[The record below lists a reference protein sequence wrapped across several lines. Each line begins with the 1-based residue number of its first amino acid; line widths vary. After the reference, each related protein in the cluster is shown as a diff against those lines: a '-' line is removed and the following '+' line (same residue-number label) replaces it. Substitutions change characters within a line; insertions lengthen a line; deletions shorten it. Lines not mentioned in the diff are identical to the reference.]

1 MNEPTFQGIDVTY
14 KAGAD
19 NKDIRNLLVKLVP
32 AAKAQTVEFSKQFK
46 GRTET
51 ETCKKIFAYLCQLNY
66 VADGGEQV
74 IKLPS
79 ALIAKKTGDCKSYSL
94 LTAGILENLKI
105 PYQFVY
111 ASYSSNPIPGH
122 VYVTTQNGCIIDAV
136 YGKFNQEKNP
146 TYKYK
151 ENMNVRYMAGINSGN
166 SPDQI
171 GKCGDRYAGISG
183 TPLRTVLLA
192 PGRGIFLGLVKKNRD
207 GMATKLANLQAKDPA
222 KLKKQWEK
230 IGGRWSKLVSAIK
243 VGSAKPPKKLG
254 LLGLIRKKAKQAG
267 GINGLGAV
275 DDTKVQAIIVSACT
289 ALGSAIPGFGTAAGA
304 SVGAAMAAIYPTVKD
319 LVAATPAADEND
331 PITPGDPIVAE
342 KDDDKGAEAPKPPGA
357 PPAPGTSF
365 DFSKSLPYIA
375 AAGAALYFFSKKN

>member
-32 AAKAQTVEFSKQFK
+32 TAKAQTVEFAKQFK
-46 GRTET
+46 GRTEV
-51 ETCKKIFAYLCQLNY
+51 ETCKKIFAYLCKLNY

-79 ALIAKKTGDCKSYSL
+79 ALIATKTGDCKSYSL

-136 YGKFNQEKNP
+136 YGKFNQEKKA
-146 TYKYK
+146 TYKYN
-151 ENMNVRYMAGINSGN
+151 ENMNVRYMAGIDSGIDSCN
-166 SPDQI
+166 GNQPA
-171 GKCGDRYAGISG
+171 RMAGIGSF
-183 TPLRTVLLA
+183 TPLRTVVLA
-192 PGRGIFLGLVKKNRD
+192 PGRGIFLGLVKGNRD

-230 IGGRWSKLVSAIK
+230 IGGRWSKLVNAIK

-254 LLGLIRKKAKQAG
+254 LLGLIRKKVKAAG
-267 GINGLGAV
+267 GVNGIGAV
-275 DDTKVQAIIVSACT
+275 DDAKIQAIIVSACT
-289 ALGSAIPGFGTAAGA
+289 ALGSAVPGFGSVAGA
-304 SVGAAMAAIYPTVKD
+304 SVGAAMAAIYPTIKD
-319 LVAATPAADEND
+319 LVAATPATEEND
-331 PITPGDPIVAE
+331 PITAGDPIVAE
-342 KDDDKGAEAPKPPGA
+342 NDEAGGAQKPPGA
-357 PPAPGTSF
+357 PPSGTSF

-375 AAGAALYFFSKKN
+375 AAGAAIYFFSKKN

>member
-32 AAKAQTVEFSKQFK
+32 TAKAQTVEFSKQFK
-46 GRTET
+46 GRTEV
-51 ETCKKIFAYLCQLNY
+51 ETCKKIFAYLCKLNY

-79 ALIAKKTGDCKSYSL
+79 ALIATKTGDCKSYSL

-136 YGKFNQEKNP
+136 YGKFNQEKKP

-151 ENMNVRYMAGINSGN
+151 ENMNVRYMAGIDSGVGYCN
-166 SPDQI
+166 KSQPA
-171 GKCGDRYAGISG
+171 RMAGIGSF
-183 TPLRTVLLA
+183 TPVRTVLLA
-192 PGRGIFLGLVKKNRD
+192 PGRGIFLGLVKGNRD
-207 GMATKLANLQAKDPA
+207 GMETKLANLQAKDPA

-230 IGGRWSKLVSAIK
+230 RGGRWSKLVNAIK

-254 LLGLIRKKAKQAG
+254 LLGLIRKKVKQAG
-267 GINGLGAV
+267 GVNGIGAV
-275 DDTKVQAIIVSACT
+275 DDAKIQAIIVSACT
-289 ALGSAIPGFGTAAGA
+289 ALGSAVPGFGSVAGA
-304 SVGAAMAAIYPTVKD
+304 SVGAAMAAIYPTIKD
-319 LVAATPAADEND
+319 LVAATPATEEND
-331 PITPGDPIVAE
+331 PITAGDPIVAE
-342 KDDDKGAEAPKPPGA
+342 KDEEGGAPKPPGA
-357 PPAPGTSF
+357 PPAGTSF
-365 DFSKSLPYIA
+365 DFSKSLPYLA
-375 AAGAALYFFSKKN
+375 AAGAAIYFFSKKN

>member
-32 AAKAQTVEFSKQFK
+32 TAKAQTVEFAKQFK
-46 GRTET
+46 GRTEV
-51 ETCKKIFAYLCQLNY
+51 ETCKKIFSYLCKLHY

-79 ALIAKKTGDCKSYSL
+79 ALIATKTGDCKSYSL

-122 VYVTTQNGCIIDAV
+122 VYVTTQNGCIVDAV
-136 YGKFNQEKNP
+136 YGKFNQEKKA
-146 TYKYK
+146 TYKYN
-151 ENMNVRYMAGINSGN
+151 ENMNVRYMAGIDSGVGYCDKN
-166 SPDQI
+166 QPA
-171 GKCGDRYAGISG
+171 RMAGIGSF

-192 PGRGIFLGLVKKNRD
+192 PGRGIFLGLVKGNRD
-207 GMATKLANLQAKDPA
+207 GMATKLANLQAKNPD

-230 IGGRWSKLVSAIK
+230 IGGRWSKLVNAIK
-243 VGSAKPPKKLG
+243 VGSAKPAKKLG
-254 LLGLIRKKAKQAG
+254 LLGLIRKKTKQAG
-267 GINGLGAV
+267 GINGIGAV
-275 DDTKVQAIIVSACT
+275 DDAKIQAIIVSACT
-289 ALGSAIPGFGTAAGA
+289 AIGSAVPGFGSVAGA
-304 SVGAAMAAIYPTVKD
+304 SVGAAMAAIYPTIKD

-331 PITPGDPIVAE
+331 PITAGDPIVPE
-342 KDDDKGAEAPKPPGA
+342 KDEEGGAPKPPG
-357 PPAPGTSF
+357 PPPSGTSF

-375 AAGAALYFFSKKN
+375 AAGAAIYFFSKKN